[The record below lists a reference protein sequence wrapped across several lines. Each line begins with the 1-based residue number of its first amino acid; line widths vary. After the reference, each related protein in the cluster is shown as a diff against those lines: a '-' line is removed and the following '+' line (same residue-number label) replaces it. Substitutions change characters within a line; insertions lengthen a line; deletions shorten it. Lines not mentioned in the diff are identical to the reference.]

1 MLSPELVEQLTAAS
15 DASLG
20 EQDASHFEDNVS
32 SGSMILI
39 DWNFFNSFVSPRT
52 LAERR

>member
-39 DWNFFNSFVSPRT
+39 DWDFFNSFVSLNP
-52 LAERR
+52 AARR